1 MPRNS
6 RHANETACANQ
17 MRKIARG
24 TATLVGV
31 IFGVLSALF
40 ASGGGHGPIC
50 EAVLAGSPLTVFA
63 PDYMLVPGSILFWG
77 CLGFFWHRVVIC
89 RYLVAVHLSFAVAAF
104 AFVPD
109 YRDWARLLDAP
120 SEYKYETIGLF
131 TSHVLIW
138 LVAVARREKQLENA
152 GPQNPP

>member
-1 MPRNS
+1 
-6 RHANETACANQ
+6 

-50 EAVLAGSPLTVFA
+50 EAVLAGSPLTVFV

-89 RYLVAVHLSFAVAAF
+89 RYLVAVHLSFAVAA
-104 AFVPD
+104 
-109 YRDWARLLDAP
+109 LP
-120 SEYKYETIGLF
+120 SCPIIETGRAYWTPLPNTNTKPLVFSLHMFLFGL
-131 TSHVLIW
+131 
-138 LVAVARREKQLENA
+138 
-152 GPQNPP
+152 